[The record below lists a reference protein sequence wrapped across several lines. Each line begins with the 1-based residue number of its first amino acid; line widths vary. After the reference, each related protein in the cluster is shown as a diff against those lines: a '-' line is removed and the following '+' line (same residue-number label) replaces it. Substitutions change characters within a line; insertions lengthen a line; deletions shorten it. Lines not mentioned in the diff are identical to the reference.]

1 MAVLTIGSTRQP
13 VATHGN
19 GSRLFEPLR
28 GAAAFASGCHLYGGG
43 RGAKVRLEVR
53 GVVAGDDRGGPAL

>member
-1 MAVLTIGSTRQP
+1 MLAGDRSQP
-13 VATHGN
+13 TATVFAWL
-19 GSRLFEPLR
+19 SRCRRCLI
-28 GAAAFASGCHLYGGG
+28 CHLYGGD